1 MCYNEAAGKRS
12 GRLGRLICEGI
23 LVDSD
28 LVDHAADEPEALAL
42 TCAQRLE
49 AAFTR
54 WQGELVGTL
63 YYVVGNVDDARD
75 AVQDAFI
82 KAWRQQHQ
90 VAEVE
95 NLKAWIFRI
104 ALNTGRDLRESAWRR
119 KRQALPEDD
128 GALPGK
134 GSTPDKALV
143 ESEELALL
151 RQAIAD
157 LRTEEKEV
165 FLLRQ
170 NGELTYEE
178 IAAALSLPVGTVKT
192 RMRLAVTKLRAVV
205 MTV

>member
-1 MCYNEAAGKRS
+1 M
-12 GRLGRLICEGI
+12 
-23 LVDSD
+23 DDD
-28 LVDHAADEPEALAL
+28 LLRHSPDEPDGPAL

-49 AAFTR
+49 QAFAR

-63 YYVVGNVDDARD
+63 YYLVGNVDDARD

-104 ALNTGRDLRESAWRR
+104 ALNTGRDLRESAWKR
-119 KRQALPEDD
+119 KRQSLPEDE

-134 GSTPDKALV
+134 GRSPVQVLV
-143 ESEELALL
+143 DSEELAQL
-151 RQAIAD
+151 RQAIAE
-157 LRTEEKEV
+157 LRCEEKEV

-178 IAAALSLPVGTVKT
+178 IAETLAIPVGTVKT
-192 RMRLAVTKLRAVV
+192 RMRLAVAKLRAVV
-205 MTV
+205 TSV

>member
-1 MCYNEAAGKRS
+1 MEQDPLRH
-12 GRLGRLICEGI
+12 RP
-23 LVDSD
+23 DD
-28 LVDHAADEPEALAL
+28 PEALAP

-49 AAFTR
+49 DAFAR

-63 YYVVGNVDDARD
+63 YYLVGNVDDARD

-82 KAWRQQHQ
+82 KAWKQQHQ
-90 VAEVE
+90 VAEVQ

-119 KRQALPEDD
+119 KRQGLPEDE
-128 GALPGK
+128 GSLAGK
-134 GSTPDKALV
+134 SRTPIQAMVD
-143 ESEELALL
+143 SEELAQL
-151 RQAIAD
+151 RQAIAE
-157 LRTEEKEV
+157 LRCEEKEV

-178 IAAALSLPVGTVKT
+178 IAEALGIPVGTVKT

-205 MTV
+205 TSV